1 MAQVNMDYEEK
12 IDDTSKKLDV
22 HLAECALRYE
32 NISSSLLRGEKV
44 MNRLQLL
51 IGLLAVMVLLGPGFA
66 AELLKKFVG
75 H

>member
-1 MAQVNMDYEEK
+1 MNYEEK
-12 IDDTSKKLDV
+12 VDDTSKKLDV
-22 HLAECALRYE
+22 HLAECALRY
-32 NISSSLLRGEKV
+32 NTIADSLLRGEKV

-66 AELLKKFVG
+66 AELLKKFLG

>member
-1 MAQVNMDYEEK
+1 V
-12 IDDTSKKLDV
+12 DTEQKLQDTTTKLDV
-22 HLAECALRYE
+22 HLAECALRYQT
-32 NISSSLLRGEKV
+32 IADSLVRGEKV

-66 AELLKKFVG
+66 AELLKKLLE

>member
-1 MAQVNMDYEEK
+1 MDYEEK
-12 IDDTSKKLDV
+12 VDDTSKKLDV
-22 HLAECALRYE
+22 HLAECALRYHT
-32 NISSSLLRGEKV
+32 IADSLVRGEKV

-75 H
+75 G